1 MLPFYVAI
9 LVPQRATKT
18 MGFFCRHFGTKGT
31 IKMWRF
37 FVAILV
43 PKTAT
48 KICGPIMSP
57 FWYRKGD
64 KRSVAVLSYLLAFM
78 KRATKQCRPFL

>member
-1 MLPFYVAI
+1 
-9 LVPQRATKT
+9 
-18 MGFFCRHFGTKGT
+18 
-31 IKMWRF
+31 MWHF